1 MGFILYFFTFSSD
14 ANSNAAAPSFN
25 FDAFAAVMVP
35 FFSNAGFING
45 IFSNFALPGS
55 SSLII
60 MPSSLTQIISLEKS
74 PSLIAF

>member
-35 FFSNAGFING
+35 FFPNAGFING
-45 IFSNFALPGS
+45 IFSNFALPR
-55 SSLII
+55 
-60 MPSSLTQIISLEKS
+60 KS
-74 PSLIAF
+74 KV